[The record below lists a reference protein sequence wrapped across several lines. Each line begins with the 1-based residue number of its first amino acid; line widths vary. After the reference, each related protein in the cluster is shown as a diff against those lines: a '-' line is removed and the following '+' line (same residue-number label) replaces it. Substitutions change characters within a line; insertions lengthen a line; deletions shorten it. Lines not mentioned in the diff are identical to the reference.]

1 MACFRVDQ
9 IATLYHPRFVQL
21 YQQGE
26 PYGVGNAEPLFEVC
40 ATLNHWSY
48 VGKRSKAH
56 LHLELADTSASL
68 VCKWWFHKLKNP
80 EERLI
85 VGGKICVV
93 GTYDYVDRELK
104 CLEIKEI

>member
-9 IATLYHPRFVQL
+9 IATLYDPRFIQL

-26 PYGVGNAEPLFEVC
+26 PYGVGNEEPLFEVC
-40 ATLNHWSY
+40 AVLNCWNY
-48 VGKRSKAH
+48 VGRRSKAH

-68 VCKWWFHKLKNP
+68 VCKWWFHGLENP
-80 EERLI
+80 EEKLI
-85 VGGKICVV
+85 IGGKICVV

-104 CLEIKEI
+104 CLGIKEI